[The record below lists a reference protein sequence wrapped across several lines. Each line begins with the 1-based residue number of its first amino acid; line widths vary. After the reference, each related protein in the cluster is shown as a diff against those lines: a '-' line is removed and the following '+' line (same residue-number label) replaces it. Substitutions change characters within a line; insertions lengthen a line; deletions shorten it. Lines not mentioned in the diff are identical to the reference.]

1 MSKFG
6 KFIDL
11 IGKPINSLEENIIVL
26 LMGSMVLINFSQVIA
41 RDVFN
46 TGWGSALEIT
56 RVLFA
61 WLILFGMSYGIKKQL
76 HLGVDILIRKFS
88 PKVFKIFALFG
99 CVACIFYGIIF
110 FSADWIGWIG
120 GSENEGGAYAY
131 WNLMKQI
138 GIGMESIS
146 LPEFIYGAD
155 ERLPRWIAYLILPLG
170 LILFVFRCIQVTYLV
185 ITGRREMIIAAHE
198 AEELLE
204 ENRDVL
210 KD

>member
-11 IGKPINSLEENIIVL
+11 MGKTINSLEENIIVL
-26 LMGSMVLINFSQVIA
+26 LLGSMVLINFSQVIA
-41 RDVFN
+41 RDVLN

-76 HLGVDILIRKFS
+76 HLGVDIIIRKF
-88 PKVFKIFALFG
+88 PPMIFKLFSIFG
-99 CVACIFYGIIF
+99 CFACIVYGITF
-110 FSADWIGWIG
+110 FSADWVGWIG
-120 GSENEGGAYAY
+120 GPENQGGAYKY
-131 WNLMKQI
+131 WTVFKQN
-138 GIGMESIS
+138 GVGMESIS
-146 LPEFIYGAD
+146 LPEFIFGAD
-155 ERLPRWIAYLILPLG
+155 ERLPRWVAYLILPLG
-170 LILFVFRCIQVTYLV
+170 LILFIFRCIQATYLV

-204 ENRDVL
+204 ENRDLL